1 VVSVALWLI
10 PVAVCA
16 AGAFPLVAA
25 ARRMTREMAE
35 LQKAS
40 SELGQLRPAM
50 AKVRQD
56 ANEAQRVLKNLR
68 LR

>member
-1 VVSVALWLI
+1 MSVALWAI

-16 AGAFPLVAA
+16 AGAFPLVSA

-40 SELGQLRPAM
+40 SELGQIRPAL
-50 AKVRQD
+50 ARVRQD
-56 ANEAQRVLKNLR
+56 ADEAQRALTNLR

>member
-1 VVSVALWLI
+1 
-10 PVAVCA
+10 
-16 AGAFPLVAA
+16 
-25 ARRMTREMAE
+25 MTREMAE

>member
-1 VVSVALWLI
+1 VTVALWFI

-16 AGAFPLVAA
+16 AGAFPLVSA

-40 SELGQLRPAM
+40 AELGDFRPAM
-50 AKVRQD
+50 ARVRQD
-56 ANEAQRVLKNLR
+56 AAEAQRVLRNLS